1 MPPAK
6 VTIII
11 DTTGKDNGYNRA
23 NDMLKEYY
31 DRSPTSLIDIPISPE
46 DQADQAYY
54 RALAEQIAK
63 NAPPS
68 SVPIGKRVV

>member
-1 MPPAK
+1 MPPTK

-31 DRSPTSLIDIPISPE
+31 DRSPTSLINIPMSEKELGDI
-46 DQADQAYY
+46 AYY
-54 RALAEQIAK
+54 NALAQAAIEAE
-63 NAPPS
+63 
-68 SVPIGKRVV
+68 KRGHW

>member
-31 DRSPTSLIDIPISPE
+31 DRSTTGLKPMTETLQEKVD
-46 DQADQAYY
+46 
-54 RALAEQIAK
+54 RAEAEAELHRLELW
-63 NAPPS
+63 
-68 SVPIGKRVV
+68 VPK

>member
-31 DRSPTSLIDIPISPE
+31 DRSPTGLKGVHSTEQDKS
-46 DQADQAYY
+46 DQAYY
-54 RALAEQIAK
+54 NALVQSMM
-63 NAPPS
+63 PD
-68 SVPIGKRVV
+68 GKRVV

>member
-31 DRSPTSLIDIPISPE
+31 DHSPTSLKPMTETLQEKVDRAEAEAELHRLGLWVPE
-46 DQADQAYY
+46 
-54 RALAEQIAK
+54 
-63 NAPPS
+63 
-68 SVPIGKRVV
+68 